1 MKKPIST
8 ILEYFKDNWGVIFI
22 LGFQV
27 LLITAAALLVS
38 GDSVIANEV
47 SIYAYILLVIGV
59 TLQLLSHLR
68 GREEFKHI

>member
-8 ILEYFKDNWGVIFI
+8 ILEYFKDNWGAIFI

-27 LLITAAALLVS
+27 LLITATALLVL
-38 GDSVIANEV
+38 GDSILANEV
-47 SIYAYILLVIGV
+47 SIYAYFLLVIGV
-59 TLQLLSHLR
+59 FLQSLSHLR